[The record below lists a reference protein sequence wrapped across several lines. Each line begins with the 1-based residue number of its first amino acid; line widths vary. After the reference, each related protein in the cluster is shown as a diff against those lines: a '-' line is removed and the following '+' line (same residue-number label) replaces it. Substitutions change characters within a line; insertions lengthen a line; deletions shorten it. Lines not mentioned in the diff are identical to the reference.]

1 MQIKTFISTLLVI
14 VLVLFLPKQS
24 FSNDYGQ
31 NIDSLK
37 TALSKAMADST
48 RGRFADDISY
58 IYYSF
63 DSDSSIRYARIS
75 GEYAKK
81 CGDINLLA
89 QSYNS
94 VGVCMINKSALMSAL
109 ENFNEAYELYHS
121 VNNKQGEAKML
132 NNLGVIYTELGEI
145 KKSIEKYKLSYSINK
160 SLETWDV
167 ASFALYNIAL
177 NEVLDNQ
184 IDSARQHANE
194 LMNLRKIHPEMIHP
208 APVFAQLFVESN
220 QLDSALFYA
229 KIAVNDQ
236 LLNNESYH
244 SISATITLADIL
256 GKSGN
261 YAEAEIQIQ
270 AAEDLIK
277 KLSAHESYAS
287 LWPVKADIRY
297 KQGRFREAY
306 EYQVKFNQLQDSLD
320 NENQMNILLEVKEK
334 YETDRMQREI
344 QEQGNTLAENKI
356 WISSIFFIACTI
368 LGGFIV
374 VLYFLK
380 RNRKLNR
387 VLKFQNSQISLQRQ
401 KIISSI
407 TYAKKIQQSTLPKER
422 EFSNLF
428 KESFIYFKPKDII
441 SGDFYAFHQIDGKI
455 YVAAI
460 DCTGHGV
467 PGAFMSLIANTKLN
481 RVLNELN
488 ERDPGRIL
496 NMMHQEIMEA
506 LQQEKSE
513 DNAQD
518 GMEMSLCVIDSA
530 NQKIQFAGAGNSIL
544 IVNND
549 EVKEYK
555 GGPLGIGGNY
565 AKYTQQN
572 RVSLFETQE
581 ISYAEKDTLLMYSD
595 GFYDQIGGP
604 DNKKL
609 NKARFRSF
617 IQSITSGNLS
627 IASVEC
633 EKYISSWK
641 MKQPQT
647 DDMML
652 IGIRL

>member
-1 MQIKTFISTLLVI
+1 
-14 VLVLFLPKQS
+14 
-24 FSNDYGQ
+24 
-31 NIDSLK
+31 
-37 TALSKAMADST
+37 MADST
-48 RGRFADDISY
+48 KGRLADDISY

-63 DSDSSIRYARIS
+63 DLDSSIRYARIS
-75 GEYAKK
+75 GEFARK
-81 CGDINLLA
+81 CGDVNLLA

-121 VNNKQGEAKML
+121 ANNKQGEAKML

-145 KKSIEKYKLSYSINK
+145 KNSIEKYKLSYSINK
-160 SLETWDV
+160 SIETWDV
-167 ASFALYNIAL
+167 ASFALYNIAI
-177 NEVLDNQ
+177 NEITDKQL
-184 IDSARQHANE
+184 DSARFHASE
-194 LMNLRKIHPEMIHP
+194 LMALRKLHPEMIHP
-208 APVFAQLFVESN
+208 APVYAQLFIESN
-220 QLDSALFYA
+220 QLDSALHYA
-229 KIAVNDQ
+229 RMAVNDQ
-236 LLNNESYH
+236 LLKNETYH
-244 SISATITLADIL
+244 RISSTITLADIL
-256 GKSGN
+256 GKTGR
-261 YAEAEIQIQ
+261 YEEADIQLQ
-270 AAEDLIK
+270 VAEDLIK
-277 KLSAHESYAS
+277 ELGAYESNVS
-287 LWPVKADIRY
+287 FWPVKADIRY
-297 KQGRFREAY
+297 KQGRFREAF
-306 EYQVKFNQLQDSLD
+306 EYQVKFNQLKDSLD
-320 NENQMNILLEVKEK
+320 KENQMNILLEVKEK

-344 QEQGNTLAENKI
+344 QEQGNVLAENKI

-518 GMEMSLCVIDSA
+518 GLEMSLCVIDRI
-530 NQKIQFAGAGNSIL
+530 NQKIQYAGAGNSIL
-544 IVNND
+544 IVGND
-549 EVKEYK
+549 EIKEYK

-565 AKYTQQN
+565 AKYAQLN
-572 RVSLFETQE
+572 RAPLFETQE
-581 ISYAEKDTLLMYSD
+581 IFYSEKETLIMYSD

-609 NKARFRSF
+609 NKVRFRSF
-617 IQSITSGNLS
+617 IQSISSQSLNK
-627 IASVEC
+627 ANVEC
-633 EKYISSWK
+633 EKYISNWR